1 RGTFLNYFHLIAGDP
16 AGGQA
21 PSPVNDLFSGVD
33 TTWSRYAGGDAVG
46 KLLQQASE
54 SFDPKD
60 PAKSI
65 PTLLLAYDQLDGLGA
80 MNAWLPNVNPWIDV
94 KRQELLDVIRA
105 CAGIAIDVSA
115 ADSSMV
121 PGGEIP
127 ISVTVLNR
135 SDYPFIFSTVATRY
149 ANPGKAPGAKLA
161 NNVPVK
167 TDITI
172 KLPPDYPYSQPYWL
186 AATPSKGA
194 FTVSDQRLIG
204 LPENPAPI
212 PI

>member
-1 RGTFLNYFHLIAGDP
+1 GVAQRRGTFLNYFHLIAGDTV
-16 AGGQA
+16 GGQA
-21 PSPVNDLFSGVD
+21 PSPVNDLFSGID
-33 TTWSRYAGGDAVG
+33 TTWSRYPGGDAVG
-46 KLLQQASE
+46 KLLQQASD

-65 PTLLLAYDQLDGLGA
+65 PTLLLAYDQLDRLGA

-127 ISVTVLNR
+127 VSVTVLNR
-135 SDYPFIFSTVATRY
+135 SDYPFILSTVATRY
-149 ANPGKAPGAKLA
+149 ANPGKAPGAA
-161 NNVPVK
+161 
-167 TDITI
+167 
-172 KLPPDYPYSQPYWL
+172 SRR
-186 AATPSKGA
+186 AASTSCRK
-194 FTVSDQRLIG
+194 
-204 LPENPAPI
+204 
-212 PI
+212 